1 MVLDTS
7 DYKLFIHIASF
18 VFHNYLFLFYLI
30 NLRYINTLY
39 ELIYRMIFTFIGIA
53 LIYSHWKVN
62 LVELLWETFKMNYC
76 NNVIYKKK
84 YIVFF
89 ILKQNA

>member
-1 MVLDTS
+1 
-7 DYKLFIHIASF
+7 
-18 VFHNYLFLFYLI
+18 
-30 NLRYINTLY
+30 
-39 ELIYRMIFTFIGIA
+39 MIFTFIGIA
-53 LIYSHWKVN
+53 LIYSHWKTN
-62 LVELLWETFKMNYC
+62 LVELLWEAFKMNYC